1 MKDTKWINDL
11 KLRAGYGITGN
22 QDGLRPY
29 KSLDL
34 YSASGTYYNNG
45 SWPTAFRPSQNA
57 NPNLKWEQTAML
69 NIGLDFTLFNSRLS
83 GTIEWYDKRTKDML
97 YNYEVS
103 TPTYVY
109 NQIQANVG
117 DMKNTGVEILLNLDV
132 IRNKDLRGQP
142 LSILLITRMRSQNC
156 LMNCSLRDVFT
167 WVILGFAVLQV

>member
-1 MKDTKWINDL
+1 MATYF
-11 KLRAGYGITGN
+11 AG
-22 QDGLRPY
+22 QDGAYYQFGDQFVPIARPDGY
-29 KSLDL
+29 
-34 YSASGTYYNNG
+34 
-45 SWPTAFRPSQNA
+45 

-117 DMKNTGVEILLNLDV
+117 DEEY
-132 IRNKDLRGQP
+132 R
-142 LSILLITRMRSQNC
+142 C
-156 LMNCSLRDVFT
+156 
-167 WVILGFAVLQV
+167 